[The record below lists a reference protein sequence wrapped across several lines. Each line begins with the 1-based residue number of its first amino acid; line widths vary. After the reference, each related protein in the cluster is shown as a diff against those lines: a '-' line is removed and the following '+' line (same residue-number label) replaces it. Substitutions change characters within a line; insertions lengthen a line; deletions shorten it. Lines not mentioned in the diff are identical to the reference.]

1 MHPLLLLAV
10 VCLLVLYLVKNAR
23 ARPSNF
29 PPGPPK
35 LPVFGNYLQLL
46 AGNYWYPYRE
56 LDRLTRRYGCKVLGL
71 HWGPV
76 PTVVA
81 CDQQSIRQALAQ
93 PQLQGRFESIVTK
106 TRAFDKTLGVF
117 FTDGAFWAE
126 QRRFAL
132 RHLRDFG
139 FGRRSPAL
147 EAEAQGELEHLVKL
161 LRGETSAPHDKEVYS
176 NGRALL
182 PDALYPAFINSILVP
197 LAGAR
202 LPRDR
207 DPALRATGRTVM
219 LFQTAFDT
227 TGGFLGILPW
237 LRHLFPHLTGHQNNQ
252 RSSAHLHGVFRDI
265 IGDHKIS
272 FTEAHMRDF
281 CDVYLKEMEKLR
293 EEGILDK
300 TTFSEDQ
307 LLLSMIDFFFPAAT
321 AISTT
326 MVFAIV
332 FLMHNPHVA
341 ERVQEELDNVVG
353 RSRLPH
359 LDDRVSLPYTEATLR
374 ETMRRA
380 TLTPISIPHRA
391 TEDTHFMGYDVP
403 KDSMIITC
411 LWSMHM
417 DKEFWGDPEA
427 FRPERFLDDQGQLLK
442 KDPTLPFGAGKRL
455 CAGETFARHYLF
467 LFFAGLMQNFRF
479 RMPNGQKPPPM
490 DGHRPGIIESIPPFW
505 VEVQPRD

>member
-1 MHPLLLLAV
+1 MHCLMTPIPIVNNFARAAFARAKRRLSAAPRRAAPLRAAMHPLLLLAV

-106 TRAFDKTLGVF
+106 TRALDKTLGVF

-139 FGRRSPAL
+139 FGRRSPTL
-147 EAEAQGELEHLVKL
+147 EAEAQGELEHL
-161 LRGETSAPHDKEVYS
+161 
-176 NGRALL
+176 
-182 PDALYPAFINSILVP
+182 
-197 LAGAR
+197 
-202 LPRDR
+202 
-207 DPALRATGRTVM
+207 
-219 LFQTAFDT
+219 
-227 TGGFLGILPW
+227 
-237 LRHLFPHLTGHQNNQ
+237 
-252 RSSAHLHGVFRDI
+252 DI
-265 IGDHKIS
+265 IGDHKTS

-391 TEDTHFMGYDVP
+391 TEDTNFMGYDVP

-442 KDPTLPFGAGKRL
+442 KDPTLPFGKRL

-479 RMPNGQKPPPM
+479 RMPDGQKPPPM

-505 VEVQPRD
+505 VEISWDLKLKINFYK